1 VLELLLGQG
10 LLQEGETGVGYREAT
25 VELATG
31 GVGKQRLLSSLV
43 SIVIFH

>member
-10 LLQEGETGVGYREAT
+10 LLQEGETGVGDRETA

-31 GVGKQRLLSSLV
+31 GVGKQRLLTSLV
-43 SIVIFH
+43 PIAAFH